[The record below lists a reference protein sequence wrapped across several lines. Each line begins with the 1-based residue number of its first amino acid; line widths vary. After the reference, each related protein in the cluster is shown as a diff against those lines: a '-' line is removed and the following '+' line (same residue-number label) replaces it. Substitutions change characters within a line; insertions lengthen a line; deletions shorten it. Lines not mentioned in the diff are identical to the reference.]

1 MRKHQELQ
9 TSQLEELKSEKRRPR
24 TATVEKLLYSK
35 ADAAYAL
42 SLSKRSIDYLIS
54 GRKLETRRIGS
65 RVMIPAES
73 VRRFARA
80 NHFDSV
86 AS

>member
-1 MRKHQELQ
+1 VGPG
-9 TSQLEELKSEKRRPR
+9 KRRPR
-24 TATVEKLLYSK
+24 AAAEKLLYSK

-54 GRKLETRRIGS
+54 GKKLEARRIGN
-65 RVMIPAES
+65 RVLIPAES
-73 VRRFARA
+73 VRRFARE